1 MSFVNF
7 EVISSCYPAH
17 QILMALEQV
26 IPSQTITSAIK
37 STNSQ
42 EQRQRILPTQVV
54 VALVIAMNFWSSYS
68 IVDVLKNLIHGFNS
82 LQIKQGIRFKTPT
95 SSSITEARQRMGS
108 AVMTRLF
115 EMVAKPLGTF
125 LTPGAFL
132 GGLRIMAVDGTVFD
146 IPDTGANA
154 KVFGYPGSRPGT
166 YPAFPKARLVFLVEA
181 GTHLITD
188 AFISPYKIGE
198 RRGALKLLRSVGDG
212 MLLMW
217 DRGLHSFKMVRTAL
231 QQKSHILGRVPANV
245 KFKVVKTF
253 KDGSYLSWIA
263 PDGKSK
269 KKGATRIPI
278 RIIEYVIEEN
288 GTEKVYRLI
297 TDLMDISTFPALLL
311 AREYHQR
318 WEAENTLDELK
329 VHLNSRKTAIRSK
342 NPREVIQE
350 IYGWLLGHY
359 CIRVVMFQSA
369 AIGGISPLRLSFT
382 GSLRVIRRAIPL
394 FQQNVNSYQNI
405 DIYSS
410 WLISE
415 ILDLEIPPPQ
425 NRSNPRVVKK
435 TRSKFKSK
443 KRYHRNNSTPR
454 QKLSFQIFK
463 TELAV

>member
-1 MSFVNF
+1 
-7 EVISSCYPAH
+7 
-17 QILMALEQV
+17 MALEKV
-26 IPSQTITSAIK
+26 IPFQTITSAIA

-42 EQRQRILPTQVV
+42 RQRERILPTHVV
-54 VALVIAMNFWSSYS
+54 VSLIIAMSFWSSYS

-82 LQIKQGIRFKTPT
+82 LQIKERIRFRTPT
-95 SSSITEARQRMGS
+95 SSSITEARQRIGP

-115 EMVAKPLGTF
+115 EIVAKPLATL

-146 IPDTGANA
+146 VPDTEANA
-154 KVFGYPGSRPGT
+154 RVFGYPGSRPGT

-181 GTHLITD
+181 GTHLIID
-188 AFISPYKIGE
+188 AFVSPYKIGE
-198 RRGALKLLRSVGDG
+198 RRGALKILRSVGDG

-231 QQKSHILGRVPANV
+231 QQKSHILGRVPAHV
-245 KFKVVKTF
+245 KFEVVKTF

-269 KKGATRIPI
+269 KKGATRIAV
-278 RIIEYVIEEN
+278 RVIEYVVEEN

-329 VHLNSRKTAIRSK
+329 VHLNGRKIAIRSK
-342 NPREVIQE
+342 NPREVVQE

-359 CIRVVMFQSA
+359 CIRLTMFQSA
-369 AIGGISPLRLSFT
+369 AIEGISPLRLSFT

-394 FQQNVNSYQNI
+394 FQQNVSYSQNI
-405 DIYSS
+405 DIYFS
-410 WLISE
+410 WLVSE

-443 KRYHRNNSTPR
+443 KRHHRNNSTPR
-454 QKLSFQIFK
+454 QQLSFQIFK
-463 TELAV
+463 TDNRSIIPICP

>member
-1 MSFVNF
+1 MSLVNF
-7 EVISSCYPAH
+7 EVIPSCVTNR
-17 QILMALEQV
+17 QILMALEKV
-26 IPSQTITSAIK
+26 IPSQTITSAIS

-42 EQRQRILPTQVV
+42 GKRQRILPTQVV
-54 VALVIAMNFWSSYS
+54 VALVIAMSFWSSYS
-68 IVDVLKNLIHGFNS
+68 IVDVFKNLIHGFSS
-82 LQIKQGIRFKTPT
+82 LQIKEGIRFKAPT
-95 SSSITEARQRMGS
+95 SSSITEARQRIGP

-115 EMVAKPLGTF
+115 EMVAKPLATF

-146 IPDTGANA
+146 IPDTEANA

-181 GTHLITD
+181 GTHLIID

-198 RRGALKLLRSVGDG
+198 RRGALKILRSVGDG

-217 DRGLHSFKMVRTAL
+217 DRGLHSFKMVRAAL
-231 QQKSHILGRVPANV
+231 QQKSHILGRVPAHV
-245 KFKVVKTF
+245 KFEVVKTF

-269 KKGATRIPI
+269 KKGATRIAV
-278 RIIEYVIEEN
+278 RVIEYVVEEN

-329 VHLNSRKTAIRSK
+329 VHLNGRKTAIRSK

-350 IYGWLLGHY
+350 IYGWLLGYY
-359 CIRVVMFQSA
+359 CIRLTMFQSA
-369 AIGGISPLRLSFT
+369 AVGGISPLHLSFT

-394 FQQNVNSYQNI
+394 FQQNVGSSQNI
-405 DIYSS
+405 NIYFS
-410 WLISE
+410 WLIDE
-415 ILDLEIPPPQ
+415 ILDLKIPSPQ

-443 KRYHRNNSTPR
+443 KRHHRNNSTPR
-454 QKLSFQIFK
+454 QQLSFQIFK
-463 TELAV
+463 TELVV